1 MYPSLVRPRTVLFGL
16 LLFSFALVANAQWTL
31 ERSVERAISVSP
43 ELDAAEARVE
53 ARRAAARQAGA
64 WPNPTLELKAD
75 NGIARERGGDAHEF
89 SELAITQPLSLGLS
103 SARQAAGEA
112 RTLVET
118 EALRAEHLDLEYRVA
133 GAYHRL
139 QLAQTLLAQ
148 ARQASREADDFASAS
163 ERRAAQGDIS
173 RRETLRLQVLASEA
187 RQVIEATQGEWQE
200 ARSAFAALLDMRP
213 EQVGDL
219 PPLTEV
225 PGLQPLSHWTGYLE
239 SHPSLQI
246 QQANLTATLADRR
259 VARAERLPQ
268 LGVRVFAER
277 DLVDGRRES
286 VTGVGLSLE
295 IPFWDRR
302 QGRLEE
308 LAATTTETQARLRGE
323 HRQLLSRV
331 RAQHQRLTHLVAQ
344 ARHQRSAVLE
354 PAREILDLS
363 SQGYLSGELDL
374 LALIETV
381 QTARQAEKRY
391 LQLLADAWQELAAL
405 RASAGLLL
413 VSIDSE

>member
-1 MYPSLVRPRTVLFGL
+1 
-16 LLFSFALVANAQWTL
+16 
-31 ERSVERAISVSP
+31 
-43 ELDAAEARVE
+43 
-53 ARRAAARQAGA
+53 
-64 WPNPTLELKAD
+64 
-75 NGIARERGGDAHEF
+75 
-89 SELAITQPLSLGLS
+89 
-103 SARQAAGEA
+103 
-112 RTLVET
+112 
-118 EALRAEHLDLEYRVA
+118 
-133 GAYHRL
+133 
-139 QLAQTLLAQ
+139 
-148 ARQASREADDFASAS
+148 
-163 ERRAAQGDIS
+163 
-173 RRETLRLQVLASEA
+173 
-187 RQVIEATQGEWQE
+187 
-200 ARSAFAALLDMRP
+200 
-213 EQVGDL
+213 
-219 PPLTEV
+219 
-225 PGLQPLSHWTGYLE
+225 
-239 SHPSLQI
+239 
-246 QQANLTATLADRR
+246 
-259 VARAERLPQ
+259 
-268 LGVRVFAER
+268 VRVFAER

-381 QTARQAEKRY
+381 QTVRQAENRY